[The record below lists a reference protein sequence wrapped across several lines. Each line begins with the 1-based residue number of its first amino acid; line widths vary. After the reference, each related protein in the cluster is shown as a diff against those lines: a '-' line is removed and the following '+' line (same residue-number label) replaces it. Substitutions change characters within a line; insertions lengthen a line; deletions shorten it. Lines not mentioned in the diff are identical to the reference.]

1 MDGLWILQD
10 KLIASKQLTGFLCA
24 DKDSFLTKQDQL
36 QCIHA
41 AILFDLVTRGS
52 TQFYTWWM
60 NAVLVTKIKHKEDK

>member
-52 TQFYTWWM
+52 TQFYT
-60 NAVLVTKIKHKEDK
+60 